1 MIRQT
6 FNDILPLVQQPSRYL
21 GSETYAI
28 RKDPE
33 KIRLRFA
40 LVFPDL
46 YDIGMSYLG
55 SKILYH
61 ILNSK
66 KEIAAERVFVPGED
80 MEAQM
85 RAQGVPL
92 LSLETRTPLAEF
104 DIIGVSLLYEL
115 SYTSI
120 LTILDLAGIP
130 FYAKERS
137 RSHPIVIAGGP
148 CAFNPEPVADFFDA
162 IVVGDGEEVICEL
175 TDVWME
181 WKKSGQDRETL
192 LKKWSEINGVY
203 VPSLFE
209 SATEANGF
217 QVLTPLHSG
226 YDVVKKR
233 LVSDLNQVSFPDH
246 PVIPFGNP
254 VHDRLSLEVARGCTR
269 GCRFCQAGMI
279 YRPVRERSPENLLV
293 LADRA
298 LSATGYEDLSLLSLS
313 TGDYGSILPLL
324 QGLMMRCEPEK
335 TAVSLPSLRVETL
348 TPGLMEQIKRVRKTG
363 FTVAVEAGSQRL
375 RNVINKNNTEQDL
388 LAAVENAFKLGWHV
402 IKLYFMI
409 GLPTE
414 TEEDI
419 GEIVSLVQR
428 LQRIKGPAKRQGSI
442 NVSVS
447 TFIPKSHT
455 PFQWS
460 PQLSLTES
468 AARLLWLRGKLQG
481 RKVKFK
487 WHNPKMSILEGLFAR
502 GDRRLSKLLVNAYG
516 LGCRLDG
523 WSDRLRYDLWEKA
536 IEQSNVEID
545 FYTTR
550 TRSLHEPLP
559 WDHIDSMVTK
569 DHLKDEW
576 HKALQQAS
584 TADCRTGAC
593 NLCGVCDHADIKPV
607 TFHEDE
613 IIQPEILKFKKSP
626 LSPLYQRG
634 EIIKG
639 SPLPEERATESLP
652 LPEER
657 ATESLP
663 LPEERAT
670 ESLPLPE
677 ERATE
682 SLPLPEERATE
693 SLLLPEERATESLL
707 LPKGRTTKS
716 PPFLK
721 GDTGGFYTK
730 KLRVSYSK
738 RGESKYFSHLELM
751 QIFKRAFR
759 RARIPLKY
767 SEGFHPMP
775 KISFESAL
783 PIGIESIEE
792 NLVITVDAKASPS
805 PETLRTRL
813 DRELPDGITILDCTP
828 YSRSSTDEAG
838 GTISYTVQLKK
849 ERFPEAALKSFL
861 DQDTWPITKTNRKG
875 KSKEI
880 DLRTVIKSFKL
891 TAADTLTM
899 TVNGGPSQTVRP
911 QEVIASIFGFPEN
924 VLKQANIVKH
934 KNTQVLIK
942 PKLSDF

>member
-130 FYAKERS
+130 FYAKERNS
-137 RSHPIVIAGGP
+137 SHPIVIAGGP

-181 WKKSGQDRETL
+181 WKKSGQDREAL
-192 LKKWSEINGVY
+192 LKRWSEINGVY

-209 SATEANGF
+209 SATDANGF

-279 YRPVRERSPENLLV
+279 YRPVRERSPENLLD
-293 LADRA
+293 LTDRA

-324 QGLMMRCEPEK
+324 QSLMMRCEPEK

-348 TPGLMEQIKRVRKTG
+348 TPELMEQIKKVRKTG

-388 LAAVENAFKLGWHV
+388 LDAVENAFKLGWNV

-419 GEIVSLVQR
+419 EEIVSLVRR
-428 LQRIKGPAKRQGSI
+428 LQRIKGPAKRRGSI

-447 TFIPKSHT
+447 TFIPKPHT

-460 PQLSLTES
+460 PQLSMAES
-468 AARLLWLRGKLQG
+468 DARLRWLREKLQG
-481 RKVKFK
+481 RKIKFK

-502 GDRRLSKLLVNAYG
+502 GDRRLSNLLVNAYG

-550 TRSLHEPLP
+550 TRSLDEPLP

-569 DHLKDEW
+569 DYLKDEW

-584 TADCRTGAC
+584 TADCRTGEC

-613 IIQPEILKFKKSP
+613 INHHRIE
-626 LSPLYQRG
+626 
-634 EIIKG
+634 EKG
-639 SPLPEERATESLP
+639 GKVQDAQ
-652 LPEER
+652 
-657 ATESLP
+657 A
-663 LPEERAT
+663 
-670 ESLPLPE
+670 
-677 ERATE
+677 
-682 SLPLPEERATE
+682 
-693 SLLLPEERATESLL
+693 
-707 LPKGRTTKS
+707 
-716 PPFLK
+716 
-721 GDTGGFYTK
+721 YK

-738 RGESKYFSHLELM
+738 RGEAKYFSHLELM

-775 KISFESAL
+775 KISFETAL
-783 PIGIESIEE
+783 PVGIESVEE
-792 NLVITVDAKASPS
+792 QLVVTVDAKASPS
-805 PETLRTRL
+805 PETLKMRL
-813 DRELPDGITILDCTP
+813 NRELPDGITILDCIP

-849 ERFPEAALKSFL
+849 ERFPETALKSFL

-891 TAADTLTM
+891 TAPDTLIM
-899 TVNGGPSQTVRP
+899 TVNGGPGQVVRP
-911 QEVIASIFGFPEN
+911 REVIASIFGLPED
-924 VLKQANIVKH
+924 VLKRADIVKYN
-934 KNTQVLIK
+934 KI
-942 PKLSDF
+942 

>member
-181 WKKSGQDRETL
+181 WKKSGQNRETL

-233 LVSDLNQVSFPDH
+233 LVSDLNHVSFPDH

-279 YRPVRERSPENLLV
+279 YRPVRERSPENLLA

-324 QGLMMRCEPEK
+324 QSLMMRCEPEK

-348 TPGLMEQIKRVRKTG
+348 TPELMEQIKKVRKTG

-428 LQRIKGPAKRQGSI
+428 LQRIKGPAMRQGSI

-468 AARLLWLRGKLQG
+468 DARLLWLRGKLQG

-536 IEQSNVEID
+536 IERSNVDID

-550 TRSLHEPLP
+550 TRSLDEPLP

-607 TFHEDE
+607 TFREDE
-613 IIQPEILKFKKSP
+613 IDQQGVED
-626 LSPLYQRG
+626 
-634 EIIKG
+634 
-639 SPLPEERATESLP
+639 
-652 LPEER
+652 
-657 ATESLP
+657 
-663 LPEERAT
+663 
-670 ESLPLPE
+670 
-677 ERATE
+677 
-682 SLPLPEERATE
+682 
-693 SLLLPEERATESLL
+693 
-707 LPKGRTTKS
+707 
-716 PPFLK
+716 K
-721 GDTGGFYTK
+721 GDKSKDVRSYK

-775 KISFESAL
+775 KIAFESAL

-805 PETLRTRL
+805 SETLRTRL
-813 DRELPDGITILDCTP
+813 DCELPDGITILDCTP

-849 ERFPEAALKSFL
+849 ERFPEAAVKRFL

-891 TAADTLTM
+891 TAADKLTM

-911 QEVIASIFGFPEN
+911 QEVIASIFGFSED
-924 VLKQANIVKH
+924 VLKRADIVKH
-934 KNTQVLIK
+934 KNTQV
-942 PKLSDF
+942 